1 MITTEKLKRKK
12 CTKGKRVAFFTLGIY
27 RSLSTSSSKRDGF
40 QQNIACIGLVRWI
53 SATEKEEIFRN
64 GGGANGKIGHVIF
77 VDITESSIEN
87 PLNFH

>member
-1 MITTEKLKRKK
+1 MHERKK
-12 CTKGKRVAFFTLGIY
+12 SRIFHVRNLQI
-27 RSLSTSSSKRDGF
+27 RSTSTSKRDGF

-64 GGGANGKIGHVIF
+64 GGGGGANGKIGHVIF